1 VQYELVVRK
10 LAEHLVTLEVEQDF
24 LSTDSGRA
32 ELPRI
37 LGQILTDLNENGLC
51 TIQVGSS
58 TLHLKVVQVA
68 AEPPPVFD
76 HHVPVFTSEFS
87 PLKQDYWDLTTK
99 QVKMIFLRIIHLS
112 KMISTLCLLI
122 QVLPY
127 IDGRSH
133 VARIA
138 IEADVDIGLVKA
150 CIQNLLLVLAH
161 FIHLLSKS
169 KL

>member
-1 VQYELVVRK
+1 MQYELVVRK

-24 LSTDSGRA
+24 LSNDSGRA

-37 LGQILTDLNENGLC
+37 LGQILADLNENGLC

-99 QVKMIFLRIIHLS
+99 QVKMIF
-112 KMISTLCLLI
+112 
-122 QVLPY
+122 
-127 IDGRSH
+127 
-133 VARIA
+133 
-138 IEADVDIGLVKA
+138 
-150 CIQNLLLVLAH
+150 
-161 FIHLLSKS
+161 
-169 KL
+169 

>member
-1 VQYELVVRK
+1 MKKINSTILHVYSIK
-10 LAEHLVTLEVEQDF
+10 WYFIITVEK
-24 LSTDSGRA
+24 
-32 ELPRI
+32 
-37 LGQILTDLNENGLC
+37 
-51 TIQVGSS
+51 S

-99 QVKMIFLRIIHLS
+99 QV
-112 KMISTLCLLI
+112 
-122 QVLPY
+122 LPY

-150 CIQNLLLVLAH
+150 CIQNLLYYGVVQLIPIFQYSNMYAVTPKLRQ
-161 FIHLLSKS
+161 LPTNQPLMKECLSFVAKS
-169 KL
+169 ERHPPAFRDVFQMYW